1 MRNKNI
7 LFIGL
12 GTMGYHMAGHLS
24 INKKINAFVWNRSVN
39 KMNKWL
45 KNYDGNKLDNH
56 LHNDFFDTFILCL
69 KDDNSIYDVLVKNK
83 FIKYLKP
90 NSTIID
96 HSTTSLEIIET
107 ITKNKSFQHK
117 NIKYIDAPVSGG
129 EQGAIDGK
137 LSTMIGG
144 NNINIKYISNL
155 ISAYCKNITHIGK
168 SGDGQLAKMVN
179 QIAISGVLF
188 GLSEAITFGKSSKL
202 NMDKVFEAISAGA
215 AQSWQLD
222 NRFQTMNA
230 NKFNFGFAVDLMIK
244 DLKIAIKESEKSGKN
259 YFLTKN
265 VLNKYKKLS
274 KHGNGRLDTSSLI
287 KAISK

>member
-1 MRNKNI
+1 MKNKNI

-24 INKKINAFVWNRSVN
+24 TNKKINAFVWNRSIN
-39 KMNKWL
+39 KINKWL
-45 KNYDGNKLDNH
+45 RNYDGKKLDNH
-56 LHNDFFDTFILCL
+56 LHNNFFDAFILCL

-90 NSTIID
+90 NSIIID
-96 HSTTSLEIIET
+96 HSTISLEIIKT
-107 ITKNKSFQHK
+107 ITENNSFQHK

-144 NNINIKYISNL
+144 NNININYISNL

-168 SGDGQLAKMVN
+168 SGHGQLAKMVN

-202 NMDKVFEAISAGA
+202 NMNKVFEAISSGA

-222 NRFQTMNA
+222 NRFQTMNT

-244 DLKIAIKESEKSGKN
+244 DLKIAIKESEKSGNN

-274 KHGNGRLDTSSLI
+274 KQGNGRLDTSSLI

>member
-39 KMNKWL
+39 KINKWL
-45 KNYDGNKLDNH
+45 KNYDGKKLDNH

-107 ITKNKSFQHK
+107 ITKDKSFQHK
-117 NIKYIDAPVSGG
+117 NIKYIDAPFSGG
-129 EQGAIDGK
+129 EQDHSFWHMNGLEQEEYFSTFLFNIICDKLGK
-137 LSTMIGG
+137 
-144 NNINIKYISNL
+144 
-155 ISAYCKNITHIGK
+155 
-168 SGDGQLAKMVN
+168 
-179 QIAISGVLF
+179 
-188 GLSEAITFGKSSKL
+188 
-202 NMDKVFEAISAGA
+202 
-215 AQSWQLD
+215 
-222 NRFQTMNA
+222 
-230 NKFNFGFAVDLMIK
+230 KFNG
-244 DLKIAIKESEKSGKN
+244 
-259 YFLTKN
+259 
-265 VLNKYKKLS
+265 
-274 KHGNGRLDTSSLI
+274 
-287 KAISK
+287 

>member
-1 MRNKNI
+1 MSATHR
-7 LFIGL
+7 
-12 GTMGYHMAGHLS
+12 AS
-24 INKKINAFVWNRSVN
+24 A
-39 KMNKWL
+39 
-45 KNYDGNKLDNH
+45 
-56 LHNDFFDTFILCL
+56 
-69 KDDNSIYDVLVKNK
+69 
-83 FIKYLKP
+83 
-90 NSTIID
+90 
-96 HSTTSLEIIET
+96 
-107 ITKNKSFQHK
+107 
-117 NIKYIDAPVSGG
+117 
-129 EQGAIDGK
+129 
-137 LSTMIGG
+137 
-144 NNINIKYISNL
+144 IKYISNL

>member
-45 KNYDGNKLDNH
+45 KNYDGKKLDNH

-117 NIKYIDAPVSGG
+117 
-129 EQGAIDGK
+129 
-137 LSTMIGG
+137 
-144 NNINIKYISNL
+144 NIKYISNL